1 MGLSS
6 TIIDELENALK
17 AGSTDRRM
25 EVLQRITDLF
35 VNNAKNFTSEQ
46 VALFDDVMGRLV
58 KEIETRA
65 VVELSKQLAPVPNAP
80 AGIIRRLAWDDAV
93 EVSGPV
99 LAKSDRLTDG
109 ELVKL
114 VGTKSQAHLAEIAT
128 RPTLNDAVTELLV
141 QRADPEVANTLASN
155 PGARFSETGLWQLAI
170 KADGDERLSET
181 VARRSDIP
189 PYLFRQILSQATD
202 KVRQKL
208 LASAQPDTRRSIE
221 HILGNITVQYK
232 KAAISRD
239 YATAQRRVRALGQD
253 TEHIKVSLLEFAH
266 QRKLP
271 ELIAA
276 LSVLSAVPIELVE
289 QLVHDDNVFGLLVL
303 CKVVALDWTIMH
315 AIILARPNAEGPHSA
330 EIESASATYLKLSAS
345 SAQRALRFWQASRK
359 NR

>member
-1 MGLSS
+1 MDLSS

-35 VNNAKNFTSEQ
+35 VNNAKNFTAAQ

-58 KEIETRA
+58 KEIELRA

-99 LAKSDRLTDG
+99 LAKSDRLTEG
-109 ELVKL
+109 ELIKL
-114 VGTKSQAHLAEIAT
+114 AGAKSQAHLAQIAT
-128 RPTLNDAVTELLV
+128 RTSLNDAVTDILV
-141 QRADPEVANTLASN
+141 ERGDPDVANTLAGNS
-155 PGARFSETGLWQLAI
+155 GARFSETGLWQLALR
-170 KADGDERLSET
+170 ADGDDRLSET

-189 PYLFRQILSQATD
+189 PYLFRQILTQATD

-208 LASAQPDTRRSIE
+208 LASAQPDTRRSIDQ
-221 HILGNITVQYK
+221 ILANISVQFK

-239 YATAQRRVRALGQD
+239 YAAAQRRVRALGQD
-253 TEHIKVSLLEFAH
+253 TEHIKLSLLTFAH
-266 QRKLP
+266 ERKLP

-289 QLVHDDNVFGLLVL
+289 QLVHDENIFGLLVL

-315 AIILARPNAEGPHSA
+315 AIILARPGGE
-330 EIESASATYLKLSAS
+330 ESRSLELDNASATYLKLSAS
-345 SAQRALRFWQASRK
+345 SAQRALRFWQTSKK

>member
-1 MGLSS
+1 
-6 TIIDELENALK
+6 
-17 AGSTDRRM
+17 M

-114 VGTKSQAHLAEIAT
+114 AGAKSQAHLAKIAT
-128 RPTLNDAVTELLV
+128 RPTLNDAVTEFLV
-141 QRADPEVANTLASN
+141 QRGDPEVANTLASN

-221 HILGNITVQYK
+221 QILEIYRFSSRRRRSRGIMPPRNAECARSGRIPSTSRCRCWNSRTKGNCPSSSPR
-232 KAAISRD
+232 SRFS
-239 YATAQRRVRALGQD
+239 RRCRSSWSSSSCMTTMFLACWCCARWWHWTGPSCTPSFWRVPAPKDR
-253 TEHIKVSLLEFAH
+253 I
-266 QRKLP
+266 QRKSRAPPPPISSCRHLP
-271 ELIAA
+271 
-276 LSVLSAVPIELVE
+276 
-289 QLVHDDNVFGLLVL
+289 
-303 CKVVALDWTIMH
+303 
-315 AIILARPNAEGPHSA
+315 PNA
-330 EIESASATYLKLSAS
+330 
-345 SAQRALRFWQASRK
+345 R
-359 NR
+359 